1 MLVDLTLKYP
11 KRAGFCYDMNFI
23 ALLTGM
29 RTRVKIC
36 GITRAEDGRAAA
48 RAGADAI
55 GLVFY
60 LKSPRYVAVQQAQA
74 ICRELPP
81 FVSVVA
87 LFVNAL
93 REQVAEVLDSVPVD
107 LLQFHGTEQAEQCT
121 GFGRPYIKAIAMK
134 EGCDP
139 LSTMKEHPEASGFL
153 LDAWQPEL
161 HGGGGVT
168 FDWAQIPE
176 RSVKPMILAG
186 GLTAENIS
194 QAVARTRPFAVDVSS
209 GVESDKGIK
218 SVEKIQAFM
227 RGIERG
233 DGSHAI

>member
-1 MLVDLTLKYP
+1 
-11 KRAGFCYDMNFI
+11 MNFMV
-23 ALLTGM
+23 LLTGM

-60 LKSPRYVAVQQAQA
+60 LKSPRYVAVQQAQE

-139 LSTMKEHPEASGFL
+139 LSTIKEHPEASGFL

-168 FDWAQIPE
+168 FDWAQMPE

-233 DGSHAI
+233 DASQAS

>member
-1 MLVDLTLKYP
+1 
-11 KRAGFCYDMNFI
+11 MNFI
-23 ALLTGM
+23 VLLPGM

-36 GITRAEDGRAAA
+36 GITRPEDGRAAA
-48 RAGADAI
+48 QSGADAI
-55 GLVFY
+55 GLVFFA
-60 LKSPRYVAVQQAQA
+60 KSPRYVALQQAQT
-74 ICRELPP
+74 ICRDLPP

-87 LFVNAL
+87 LFVNAR
-93 REQVAEVLDSVPVD
+93 REQVTEVLDSVPVD
-107 LLQFHGTEQAEQCT
+107 LLQFHGTEQAEQCI

-134 EGCDP
+134 EGCEP

-168 FDWAQIPE
+168 FDWAQMPE
-176 RSVKPMILAG
+176 RSAKPVILAG

-233 DGSHAI
+233 DASQAS

>member
-1 MLVDLTLKYP
+1 
-11 KRAGFCYDMNFI
+11 
-23 ALLTGM
+23 M

-48 RAGADAI
+48 QAGADAI

-87 LFVNAL
+87 LFVNAP
-93 REQVAEVLDSVPVD
+93 RQQVAEVLDSVPVD
-107 LLQFHGTEQAEQCT
+107 LLQFHGTEQAGQCA

-139 LSTMKEHPEASGFL
+139 LSTMKAHPEASGFL

-161 HGGGGVT
+161 HGGGGIT
-168 FDWAQIPE
+168 FDWTQVPE
-176 RSVKPMILAG
+176 RSARPMILAG
-186 GLTAENIS
+186 GLTADNIS
-194 QAVARTRPFAVDVSS
+194 RVVARTRPFAVDVSS
-209 GVESDKGIK
+209 GVESEKGIK

-227 RGIERG
+227 RGVERG
-233 DGSHAI
+233 DASQAK

>member
-1 MLVDLTLKYP
+1 
-11 KRAGFCYDMNFI
+11 
-23 ALLTGM
+23 M

-48 RAGADAI
+48 QAGADAI

-87 LFVNAL
+87 LFVNAS
-93 REQVAEVLDSVPVD
+93 RQQVAEVLDSVPVD
-107 LLQFHGTEQAEQCT
+107 LLQFHGTEQAAQCA

-139 LSTMKEHPEASGFL
+139 LSTMKAHPEASGFL

-168 FDWAQIPE
+168 FEWAQVPE
-176 RSVKPMILAG
+176 RSARPMILAG
-186 GLTAENIS
+186 GLTADNIS
-194 QAVARTRPFAVDVSS
+194 RVVARTRPFAVDVSS
-209 GVESDKGIK
+209 GVESEKGIK

-227 RGIERG
+227 RGVERG
-233 DGSHAI
+233 DASQAK

>member
-1 MLVDLTLKYP
+1 
-11 KRAGFCYDMNFI
+11 
-23 ALLTGM
+23 M

-48 RAGADAI
+48 QAGADAI

-87 LFVNAL
+87 LFVNAS
-93 REQVAEVLDSVPVD
+93 RQQVAEVLDSVPVD
-107 LLQFHGTEQAEQCT
+107 LLQFHGTEQAAQCA

-139 LSTMKEHPEASGFL
+139 LSTMKAHPEASGFL

-168 FDWAQIPE
+168 FEWAQVPE
-176 RSVKPMILAG
+176 RSARPMILAG
-186 GLTAENIS
+186 GLTADNVS
-194 QAVARTRPFAVDVSS
+194 RAVARTRPFAVDVSS
-209 GVESDKGIK
+209 GVESEKGIK

-227 RGIERG
+227 RGVERG
-233 DGSHAI
+233 DASQAQ

>member
-1 MLVDLTLKYP
+1 MHFISLV
-11 KRAGFCYDMNFI
+11 
-23 ALLTGM
+23 LLIVM

-36 GITRAEDGRAAA
+36 GITRPEDGRAAA
-48 RAGADAI
+48 QAGADAV

-60 LKSPRYVAVQQAQA
+60 AESPRYVALEQAQR

-87 LFVNAL
+87 LFVNAS
-93 REQVAEVLDSVPVD
+93 RNQVAAVLDSVPVD
-107 LLQFHGTEQAEQCT
+107 LLQFHGREAAEQCS

-134 EGCDP
+134 AGSDP
-139 LSTMKEHPEASGFL
+139 RSVMNAHPEAAGFL
-153 LDAWQPEL
+153 LDAWQPQR

-168 FDWAQIPE
+168 FDWKQVPE
-176 RSVKPMILAG
+176 KSAKPIILAG
-186 GLTAENIS
+186 GLTAENIG
-194 QAVARTRPFAVDVSS
+194 QAVIETRPFAVDVSS

-227 RGIERG
+227 RGVERG
-233 DGSHAI
+233 DSSQAN

>member
-1 MLVDLTLKYP
+1 
-11 KRAGFCYDMNFI
+11 
-23 ALLTGM
+23 M

-48 RAGADAI
+48 QAGTDAI

-87 LFVNAL
+87 LFVNAP

-107 LLQFHGTEQAEQCT
+107 LLQFHGTERAEQCA

-139 LSTMKEHPEASGFL
+139 LSTMNAHPEASGFL

-168 FDWAQIPE
+168 FDWAQIPA
-176 RSVKPMILAG
+176 RTAKPMILAG
-186 GLTAENIS
+186 GLNAENIS
-194 QAVARTRPFAVDVSS
+194 QAVVRTRPFAVDVSS
-209 GVESDKGIK
+209 GVELEKGIK

-227 RGIERG
+227 RGVERG
-233 DGSHAI
+233 DASQAN